1 MRSEDTQPADEEP
14 HEDEEFVSAL
24 VLTPRAP
31 FLAWVAAQAP
41 GEPPRDP
48 VVVLTPELPTPADRD
63 TWLEQHHAAV
73 FAAQLGA
80 WDTDESGWPADR
92 SLGALRA
99 WFDLTWAP
107 DVDDMRDLPIR
118 PPVACGP
125 VSLGALRDEF
135 AALAAGSELFLDVQS
150 GEMVSFSPEEI
161 EALDRDDPAR
171 AGLTAEALAEVRRLY
186 ESESLIGLPSPSEA
200 STIGMMEAFAEST
213 RAPAVRNRL
222 LNALE
227 SKKPARRFLDTLDVS
242 GLRKHWIA
250 FRDQAVSEA
259 IQETLDFYGV
269 PYFGAPEREEPAP
282 KPRR

>member
-1 MRSEDTQPADEEP
+1 MAQDALTLRPVLREDSRMRSEDTQPANEESHE

-48 VVVLTPELPTPADRD
+48 VVVLTPELPTPGDRD

-80 WDTDESGWPADR
+80 WHTEESAWPADR

-99 WFDLTWAP
+99 WFDVTWAP

-125 VSLGALRDEF
+125 VSLAALREEF
-135 AALAAGSELFLDVQS
+135 AALAAGSELFLDVQT
-150 GEMVSFSPEEI
+150 GEMVCRFRPVRYGI
-161 EALDRDDPAR
+161 IGMGVVVL
-171 AGLTAEALAEVRRLY
+171 GVGFWLVRRHL
-186 ESESLIGLPSPSEA
+186 
-200 STIGMMEAFAEST
+200 
-213 RAPAVRNRL
+213 
-222 LNALE
+222 
-227 SKKPARRFLDTLDVS
+227 RR
-242 GLRKHWIA
+242 
-250 FRDQAVSEA
+250 
-259 IQETLDFYGV
+259 
-269 PYFGAPEREEPAP
+269 
-282 KPRR
+282 RRPLTSS